1 MVGLGLHLQ
10 LRVGGLNVGLKVE
23 IVCGGKIGALIDVNI
38 KECDSFSVVFCC
50 EFDCGVGLVQVPD
63 KV

>member
-1 MVGLGLHLQ
+1 MQ

-23 IVCGGKIGALIDVNI
+23 ICGGKIGALIDVNV
-38 KECDSFSVVFCC
+38 KECDSLSVVFCS
-50 EFDCGVGLVQVPD
+50 EFDCGVGLVEVPD